1 MWVMKP
7 AIPLFIRDGELRRHI
22 TRHVTAPLTAADLA
36 RHAHGSERRPT
47 RLFEAEPG

>member
-1 MWVMKP
+1 MKP

-22 TRHVTAPLTAADLA
+22 TRHLTAPLTAADLA

-47 RLFEAEPG
+47 RLFKAEPG